1 MKLRYLRTLR
11 IIVSLLLLSIS
22 TFLFLDFN
30 DLFSTKLISGFFYL
44 QFLPSV
50 FRFLTNVSIAA
61 SGFIIVIITIVL
73 FGRVYCSTI
82 CPLGILQ
89 DIIIYL
95 SKKIRKR
102 KFTFLR
108 ARNFLRYSILII
120 SVLFAA
126 FGSMLLI
133 NLLDPFSNFGRI
145 VSNLFR
151 LVYYAANN
159 LLTNIFESFNNY
171 YFFTVE
177 IKDSDLLTIIYSVFF
192 LGIIIF
198 LSATRGRIFCNTI
211 CPVGALMGFISK
223 YSIFK
228 IKIDDHLC
236 TSCGKCEIVCKA
248 GCIDTKNKSIDF
260 SRCINCFD
268 CFSACNLNGISYKS
282 ARNENNKSDKELLD
296 SSRRKIIS
304 GATIGLL
311 GLPFLLKAKSN
322 ILPEKLTEIVEEKT
336 TPVCPPGSKSLNHF
350 TEFCIACQ
358 LCVSNCPTQVLQPSF
373 IEYGLKGIMQPKM
386 DFHTS
391 FCNFECVKCTEICP
405 SGAILPLKLE
415 DKKLTQIG
423 IAHFIKENCI
433 VYTENTDCGACSE
446 HCPTKAVDMIP
457 YENNLVIP
465 EVDNEVCIG
474 CGACEY
480 ACPTKPYKA
489 IFVDGNALHL
499 KIEKTKQKSA
509 TKKIDYKEEFP
520 F

>member
-1 MKLRYLRTLR
+1 MKLGYLKTLR
-11 IIVSLLLLSIS
+11 IIISLLLLSIS

-30 DLFSTKLISGFFYL
+30 NFLSTEFINGFFFL

-50 FRFLTNVSIAA
+50 LNFITTFGIAA
-61 SGFIIVIITIVL
+61 SGFIIVIISIVL
-73 FGRVYCSTI
+73 FGRIYCSTI

-108 ARNFLRYSILII
+108 ARNFLRHSILVV
-120 SVLFAA
+120 SVLFAS

-151 LVYYAANN
+151 PVYYAANN
-159 LLTNIFESFNNY
+159 LLANIFESFNIY

-177 IKDSDLLTIIYSVFF
+177 MKGSDFLIIIYSAFF

-198 LSATRGRIFCNTI
+198 LSVTRGRIFCNTI

-228 IKIDDHLC
+228 IKIDEQMC
-236 TSCGKCEIVCKA
+236 ISCGRCEIVCKA

-268 CFSACNLNGISYKS
+268 CFSACNLNGISYKFS
-282 ARNENNKSDKELLD
+282 RKENNKNNKVLLD

-304 GATIGLL
+304 GATLGLL
-311 GLPFLLKAKSN
+311 GLPFLIKAKSD
-322 ILPEKLTEIVEEKT
+322 ILPEKLTKIVEEKT

-373 IEYGLKGIMQPKM
+373 FEYGLKGIMQPKM

-391 FCNFECVKCTEICP
+391 FCNFECVKCCEICP
-405 SGAILPLKLE
+405 SGAILPIKLE

-457 YENNLVIP
+457 YKNNLRIP
-465 EVDNEVCIG
+465 EVDSEICIG

-499 KIEKTKQKSA
+499 KIEKTKQKSS
-509 TKKIDYKEEFP
+509 KKEIDFKEEFP